1 MSELKLEVGK
11 SYVNRKGGIV
21 KIVSN
26 YEEHD
31 NYTHKGDDYQLYTTC
46 GNYYEDGEFTD
57 YDLIEEY
64 IEPSISENNPKKNI
78 SYTVDNT
85 TMYITRKGNKTK
97 LKFGSGY
104 SFPDETAAVLT
115 DTENGYICKF
125 KSCSSVTQ
133 DYYVCLDYSQAQ
145 DLYLLLKTVLGDTIT
160 EGENNE

>member
-1 MSELKLEVGK
+1 MMGELKLEVGK
-11 SYVNRKGGIV
+11 TYVNRQGDIV
-21 KIVSN
+21 VIVSKD
-26 YEEHD
+26 E
-31 NYTHKGDDYQLYTTC
+31 
-46 GNYYEDGEFTD
+46 GEPWPYVDSSNDT
-57 YDLIEEY
+57 YAENGLWCYHLSNCKNLIEEY
-64 IEPSISENNPKKNI
+64 FEPTNNKSTTKQNT
-78 SYTVDNT
+78 SYTIDGV
-85 TMYITRKGNKTK
+85 TMNIKKDGNKTK

-145 DLYLLLKTVLGDTIT
+145 DLYLLLKTVLGDTIN

>member
-11 SYVNRKGGIV
+11 SYVNRSGDIV
-21 KIVSN
+21 KIISN
-26 YEEHD
+26 YEEYD
-31 NYTHKGDDYQLYTTC
+31 IYTHKGYYYQLYTTC
-46 GNYYEDGEFTD
+46 GIYYADGEISD

-64 IEPSISENNPKKNI
+64 IEPSVSEDKPKQNI

-85 TMYITRKGNKTK
+85 TMYITQKGNKTK

-145 DLYLLLKTVLGDTIT
+145 DLYLLLKTVLGDTINK
-160 EGENNE
+160 GEYDE

>member
-1 MSELKLEVGK
+1 MIGELKLEVGK

-21 KIVSN
+21 KIVS
-26 YEEHD
+26 D
-31 NYTHKGDDYQLYTTC
+31 DGAPWPYTGSNNELYREN
-46 GNYYEDGEFTD
+46 GRWSEFGIS
-57 YDLIEEY
+57 YLDLTEEY
-64 IEPSISENNPKKNI
+64 IEQSVTEYKPKQNI

-145 DLYLLLKTVLGDTIT
+145 DLYLLLKTVLGDTINK
-160 EGENNE
+160 GENNE

>member
-1 MSELKLEVGK
+1 MIGELKLEIGK
-11 SYVNRKGGIV
+11 SYVNRKRDTIV
-21 KIVSN
+21 KIVS
-26 YEEHD
+26 D
-31 NYTHKGDDYQLYTTC
+31 DGAPWPYTGSNNELYKEN
-46 GNYYEDGEFTD
+46 GRWSEFGIS
-57 YDLIEEY
+57 YLDLIEEY
-64 IEPSISENNPKKNI
+64 IEQSVTEDKPKQNI

-125 KSCSSVTQ
+125 KSYSFVTQ

-145 DLYLLLKTVLGDTIT
+145 DLYLLLKTVLGDTINK
-160 EGENNE
+160 GEYDE